1 MTTQEMISQLN
12 ASLVNEQP
20 DITVLDYVKLLNE
33 NIFNIDISF
42 IDDFIGSVD
51 KEGFIINH
59 EMLFKYEILLKTSST
74 NVLNSLSSYEFVDG
88 VDYQLSR
95 QLIDDGRTEKNIYM
109 LNTDAFKMI
118 CIRSKNTKKY
128 ARYYLLL
135 EKCIKYYNDFE
146 KLKLE
151 HKINEI
157 NKIKLLKLDNGQTL
171 DNYMII
177 KCDEDTLH
185 IRKYKGVEYVYKH
198 NYVKFPYATV
208 KGSDKNVSKTL
219 KINKLKIE
227 NVIFNKQLPSQNNF
241 NKKINEA
248 LNKHIVREKVF
259 YSKTNNK
266 VYFGDIEIT
275 DEDENDEDFE
285 NITYNVSLTRFF
297 KLIDMSE
304 NKFIEKV
311 NIIDLSRFNL

>member
-12 ASLVNEQP
+12 ATLVNEQP

-33 NIFNIDISF
+33 KIFNIDISF
-42 IDDFIGSVD
+42 VDDFIELVD
-51 KEGFIINH
+51 KEDFIIH
-59 EMLFKYEILLKTSST
+59 HQLLEKYGVITIKDTFYVKRLLEQ
-74 NVLNSLSSYEFVDG
+74 YEFEEG
-88 VDYQLSR
+88 KDYITKPPKSGGGLDYFLKGEIS
-95 QLIDDGRTEKNIYM
+95 
-109 LNTDAFKMI
+109 KMI
-118 CIRSKNTKKY
+118 LMRSRNTKKY
-128 ARYYLLL
+128 ADYYLLL

-157 NKIKLLKLDNGQTL
+157 NKIKLLKLENSQTL

-185 IRKYKGVEYVYKH
+185 IRKYKGVEYIYKH
-198 NYVKFPYATV
+198 DYVKFPYATV

-266 VYFGDIEIT
+266 VYFW
-275 DEDENDEDFE
+275 
-285 NITYNVSLTRFF
+285 
-297 KLIDMSE
+297 
-304 NKFIEKV
+304 
-311 NIIDLSRFNL
+311 

>member
-20 DITVLDYVKLLNE
+20 DITVLDYVKLINE
-33 NIFNIDISF
+33 KIFNIDISF
-42 IDDFIGSVD
+42 IDDFIDLID

-135 EKCIKYYNDFE
+135 EKCIKYYTDFE

-185 IRKYKGVEYVYKH
+185 IRKYKGIEYIYKH
-198 NYVKFPYATV
+198 NCVKFPYATV

-219 KINKLKIE
+219 KNNKLKIE
-227 NVIFNKQLPSQNNF
+227 NVIFN
-241 NKKINEA
+241 
-248 LNKHIVREKVF
+248 
-259 YSKTNNK
+259 T
-266 VYFGDIEIT
+266 
-275 DEDENDEDFE
+275 
-285 NITYNVSLTRFF
+285 FF
-297 KLIDMSE
+297 
-304 NKFIEKV
+304 
-311 NIIDLSRFNL
+311 

>member
-1 MTTQEMISQLN
+1 MTMTTQEMISQLN
-12 ASLVNEQP
+12 ASLVTEEP
-20 DITVLDYVKLLNE
+20 DIKIIDYVKLLNE
-33 NIFNIDISF
+33 KIFNIGIDF
-42 IDDFIGSVD
+42 IDDFINLVD
-51 KEGFIINH
+51 KDNCCIDHELLMKYGITNLTAGSYDVKKIIERNDGQ
-59 EMLFKYEILLKTSST
+59 ERADYMVSQLADRIIYLLNPTFFKKFLIR
-74 NVLNSLSSYEFVDG
+74 
-88 VDYQLSR
+88 SR
-95 QLIDDGRTEKNIYM
+95 
-109 LNTDAFKMI
+109 NTD
-118 CIRSKNTKKY
+118 KY
-128 ARYYLLL
+128 ADYYLNL

-157 NKIKLLKLDNGQTL
+157 NKIKLLKLDNSQPL
-171 DNYMII
+171 DNYMTIEF
-177 KCDEDTLH
+177 DENTLH
-185 IRKYKGVEYVYKH
+185 IRKYKGVEFVYKH